1 MKQAIRVVL
10 SLLPL
15 LVLGIS
21 CDRADATPTQCRQ
34 IRQVRRLAIQ
44 QGLDD
49 ENLATLEA
57 QYCDTAQPSAV
68 ETIPPPTATQ
78 ECLDLT
84 IMTRLARLSEGNN
97 NLVRLVESQ
106 QQFACGLADTWG
118 RAIIEYPNGQRAK
131 IGDNWQYPN
140 GQTAKF
146 GAIWKYPNGQ
156 TAKIASRW
164 YYPNGE
170 IAKFGTRWSYPT
182 GQSVNFENLVTWAC
196 SIINRDECASRL
208 LALRNTND
216 FWSEMATLEL
226 AWQAYSQSIVGA
238 ALATQISFSPITT
251 QQNPPL
257 YYPLLTS
264 GLNLRALNGF

>member
-1 MKQAIRVVL
+1 MKLAIRVVL
-10 SLLPL
+10 LLSSLLA
-15 LVLGIS
+15 LGTRG
-21 CDRADATPTQCRQ
+21 DRADATPTQCSQ

-49 ENLATLEA
+49 ANLATLEA
-57 QYCDTAQPSAV
+57 QYCNTAQPSAV
-68 ETIPPPTATQ
+68 EVIPPPTATQ

-84 IMTRLARLSEGNN
+84 IMTRLARMSQGNS
-97 NLVRLVESQ
+97 NLVRLVETQ
-106 QQFACGLADTWG
+106 QQFACGLANTWG

-131 IGDNWQYPN
+131 IGDNWNYPN

-156 TAKIASRW
+156 TAKVASRW

-182 GQSVNFENLVTWAC
+182 GESANFENLVTWAC
-196 SIINRDECASRL
+196 SVISRDECASRL

-226 AWQAYSQSIVGA
+226 AWQAYSKSIVGA
-238 ALATQISFSPITT
+238 GLGTKVSYSEINEP
-251 QQNPPL
+251 QNPPYLKSVPFL
-257 YYPLLTS
+257 YISL
-264 GLNLRALNGF
+264 FHDK